1 MIKKTIYTA
10 ALLGLLAIPA
20 MAQTTEPQETAANDS
35 LQQTINALEEEKK
48 QLEEEALNKKIWNDR
63 AKYFNI
69 SYAKQSL
76 SMDMEG
82 EKCTWNNNLGAAI
95 TWGRTYY
102 LHKKPI
108 LGMIKFGLDWSF
120 LDINFAM
127 YEDKFGALGDEGPDG
142 DGGYGSGNYYNPSE
156 EYPGLGYIDDNFG
169 NGDYDSDYYEEGP
182 TKMYQAEFGMQFGPS
197 LTINPINH
205 LKINGYFRV
214 TPSYSVF
221 YNGDDVFGSY
231 GTFFSL
237 GGAISYKAISL
248 GVEGRWGNTKYKSM
262 MGEEGSDGDDYGN
275 DYGYEESYN
284 EPTPKYKIGTTRIY
298 ISFRF

>member
-10 ALLGLLAIPA
+10 ILLGLLAIPT
-20 MAQTTEPQETAANDS
+20 MAQTTDTITNDSIAKTDS
-35 LQQTINALEEEKK
+35 LQQSLNALEEENKR
-48 QLEEEALNKKIWNDR
+48 LEEEALNRKIWNDR

-69 SYAKQSL
+69 SYVKQSL
-76 SMDMEG
+76 STDIEG
-82 EKCTWNNNLGAAI
+82 AKCTWNNNIGAAI

-120 LDINFAM
+120 LDINFSM
-127 YEDKFGALGDEGPDG
+127 YEDKFSSMGDEGLGG
-142 DGGYGSGNYYNPSE
+142 DGSNNGNYYNPSE
-156 EYPGLGYIDDNFG
+156 EYPNLGYD
-169 NGDYDSDYYEEGP
+169 NGDGYYEDEYSEEGP

-205 LKINGYFRV
+205 LKLSGYFRV
-214 TPSYSVF
+214 TPSYSIF
-221 YNGDDVFGSY
+221 YNGDDVSGSY
-231 GTFFSL
+231 GTFFSI
-237 GGAISYKAISL
+237 GGAISYKAISF
-248 GVEGRWGNTKYKSM
+248 GVEGRWGNTKYKSL
-262 MGEEGSDGDDYGN
+262 MGEGDDSGDDYGD

-284 EPTPKYKIGTTRIY
+284 EPTPKYKIGTTRVY